1 MCPVAEEPDNGY
13 ITKDSIATRDVGNM
27 VKFHCDAGFM
37 MIGHPVS
44 TCDLSGVWST
54 PTPRCVK
61 ACTYPGGLIGGQ
73 IFGEV
78 KFYYHIGET
87 VEFNCLLGLKMLGAR
102 RIVCLK
108 SGSWSGAVPLCVRE
122 HEDSAQ
128 HTSDSI

>member
-1 MCPVAEEPDNGY
+1 
-13 ITKDSIATRDVGNM
+13 M

-78 KFYYHIGET
+78 KVSNTDHKANFGVVIIAT
-87 VEFNCLLGLKMLGAR
+87 LTPIMR
-102 RIVCLK
+102 
-108 SGSWSGAVPLCVRE
+108 
-122 HEDSAQ
+122 
-128 HTSDSI
+128 

>member
-1 MCPVAEEPDNGY
+1 
-13 ITKDSIATRDVGNM
+13 M

-78 KFYYHIGET
+78 KVSNTDHEANFGVVIIGT
-87 VEFNCLLGLKMLGAR
+87 LTPIML
-102 RIVCLK
+102 
-108 SGSWSGAVPLCVRE
+108 
-122 HEDSAQ
+122 
-128 HTSDSI
+128 